1 MERNNKIPPP
11 ALTLITVGRAGITAL
26 TAHPPGKQVKC
37 IEKLSTPGAQVWW
50 SNAAGAKSRST
61 AAFFCHPEAT
71 CH

>member
-1 MERNNKIPPP
+1 M
-11 ALTLITVGRAGITAL
+11 

-61 AAFFCHPEAT
+61 AAFFAILRLHVTRALSHLPQVDGQEVLKPSQVL
-71 CH
+71 